1 MPKHFFEICNSLGTR
16 LLEVSPALPQDPQD
30 LGPAHPKI
38 QVEYLSSATASFLQ
52 PPKKG
57 IIKTFKK
64 CYTHCPFQGILIASD
79 NENSV
84 SYSDYL
90 KLCNR
95 PNCMKQCI
103 DKS

>member
-1 MPKHFFEICNSLGTR
+1 MPKYFFEIYNSLDTR
-16 LLEVSPALPQDPQD
+16 LLKVSLALPQNPQD
-30 LGPAHPKI
+30 LGPAHPEI

-64 CYTHCPFQGILIASD
+64 YYTHRPFQGILIAND
-79 NENSV
+79 NKNSV
-84 SYSDYL
+84 SFSECLISY
-90 KLCNR
+90 NR
-95 PNCMKQCI
+95 PNCIKQCI